1 MPQIYAQQSPAQSAN
16 SLSDGEEDDNNI
28 FASGELAVASPAT
41 WYSRI
46 HHVQTTARTP
56 PHSPASHLPPEILIN
71 ILKHLSSPR
80 DIHSTLLVSRSWCEC
95 SVELLWHKPSVP
107 DFNTLIK
114 IMQVLSREEPTF
126 TYSQFIRRLNFISVG
141 SEMSD
146 SIFGR
151 LAPCVRLERLTLV
164 GCSNLSDDVIARTVP
179 YFPNL
184 VAIDLSGVD
193 GVTDRTVFALADC
206 CPKLQGINL
215 LGCRRVSSVSIGALA
230 DKCPLLRRVKLTGL
244 TDLMDD
250 PVSNLAIKGSLLLEI
265 DLNGCKKLT
274 DRAVRDIWTHSH
286 NMREMRLSHCQE
298 LTDLAFPAPQNIR
311 EPPPGLN
318 PFPESH
324 RFPVSD
330 IPPLRLSR
338 ALEHLRMLDLTS
350 CSKITDDA
358 VEGIVSAS
366 PRLRNLVLSKCS
378 QLTDRAIE
386 SICLLGK
393 HLHYLHL
400 GHASSITDRS
410 VKTLARTCTRLRYI
424 DLANCNQLTDMSV
437 FELAS
442 LPKLRRIGL
451 VRVSSLT
458 DEAIYSLGDRHQTLE
473 RVHLSYCDRITVM
486 AIHYL
491 LQKLQKLN
499 HLSLT
504 GIPAFRR
511 PELQQFCRT
520 PPAEFNTTQRS
531 QFCVFAGEGVNK
543 LRRFL
548 TDLFNSITEEMNPQG
563 DDDVGDSIS
572 YVHDD
577 ETMDIDDVPPQVTF
591 TPPIPPEQ
599 RTLSPPL
606 AATRPAPR
614 LNGHSNHHAHPYQPI
629 VHYHNT
635 PIRDTEVSTLRPE
648 PSRETRPATRSPTQS
663 PPPAFNPPTSGPS
676 RLNPPERLP
685 TSPAGSEGSSA
696 GAFFR
701 TYQSSSLDGRPD
713 GALTPDLVFAEIGHG
728 HGPVTWNGQ
737 EPEQSQT
744 YQFVDPATLTVDD
757 RPHYGT
763 GARGNG
769 NWRAAA
775 QNANIGQGVHGANGV
790 YPTGAPVNGTY
801 RAGSSHPLSTHGM
814 IANGVSSAGMM
825 PVAVPGPP
833 ISREERNRGRPR
845 TSRDAQESLQAV
857 STLPG
862 QGQGRVPKRTFRS
875 TLNSVEQHASS
886 FLFGRPLQEGEGSGA
901 GTATRKEDS
910 TRGY

>member
-1 MPQIYAQQSPAQSAN
+1 
-16 SLSDGEEDDNNI
+16 
-28 FASGELAVASPAT
+28 
-41 WYSRI
+41 
-46 HHVQTTARTP
+46 
-56 PHSPASHLPPEILIN
+56 
-71 ILKHLSSPR
+71 
-80 DIHSTLLVSRSWCEC
+80 
-95 SVELLWHKPSVP
+95 
-107 DFNTLIK
+107 
-114 IMQVLSREEPTF
+114 
-126 TYSQFIRRLNFISVG
+126 
-141 SEMSD
+141 
-146 SIFGR
+146 
-151 LAPCVRLERLTLV
+151 
-164 GCSNLSDDVIARTVP
+164 
-179 YFPNL
+179 
-184 VAIDLSGVD
+184 
-193 GVTDRTVFALADC
+193 
-206 CPKLQGINL
+206 
-215 LGCRRVSSVSIGALA
+215 
-230 DKCPLLRRVKLTGL
+230 
-244 TDLMDD
+244 
-250 PVSNLAIKGSLLLEI
+250 
-265 DLNGCKKLT
+265 
-274 DRAVRDIWTHSH
+274 
-286 NMREMRLSHCQE
+286 
-298 LTDLAFPAPQNIR
+298 
-311 EPPPGLN
+311 
-318 PFPESH
+318 
-324 RFPVSD
+324 
-330 IPPLRLSR
+330 
-338 ALEHLRMLDLTS
+338 
-350 CSKITDDA
+350 
-358 VEGIVSAS
+358 
-366 PRLRNLVLSKCS
+366 
-378 QLTDRAIE
+378 
-386 SICLLGK
+386 
-393 HLHYLHL
+393 
-400 GHASSITDRS
+400 
-410 VKTLARTCTRLRYI
+410 
-424 DLANCNQLTDMSV
+424 
-437 FELAS
+437 
-442 LPKLRRIGL
+442 
-451 VRVSSLT
+451 
-458 DEAIYSLGDRHQTLE
+458 
-473 RVHLSYCDRITVM
+473 
-486 AIHYL
+486 
-491 LQKLQKLN
+491 
-499 HLSLT
+499 
-504 GIPAFRR
+504 
-511 PELQQFCRT
+511 
-520 PPAEFNTTQRS
+520 
-531 QFCVFAGEGVNK
+531 
-543 LRRFL
+543 
-548 TDLFNSITEEMNPQG
+548 MNPQG

-901 GTATRKEDS
+901 GTTTRKEDS